1 MRRIK
6 TTPTLTELLRGL
18 KEGEVA
24 KVHTKDCKETVLR
37 NIAYRLKKEGLLYRV
52 NAEEGACIITRIS

>member
-6 TTPTLTELLRGL
+6 TTPSLTEIVRGL

-24 KVHTKDCKETVLR
+24 RVHTKDCKETVLR

-52 NAEEGACIITRIS
+52 NAEEGACIITRLS

>member
-1 MRRIK
+1 M
-6 TTPTLTELLRGL
+6 TEMLRGL
-18 KEGEVA
+18 KEGEGA

-52 NAEEGACIITRIS
+52 NAEEGACIITRLS